1 MSLTIGDLAAPLR
14 VPPILFGPALCKRR
28 YGCRNALRHGFIDG
42 HWNAALPR
50 SLATVG
56 GP

>member
-1 MSLTIGDLAAPLR
+1 MSLTIGDLAALLR